1 MVFMKKRLRLLA
13 ILVLAALA
21 GWGAWRYF
29 HPPARQLVLTGIV
42 DGRVVVVSS
51 QIVGRIVRMSVHTG
65 SRVTAGQPLAVL
77 QQSEL
82 SASLRGAQSAAAA
95 AYQQWRAGEA
105 QLKLLRASVPAQIAQ
120 ARAQQRQAR
129 AQLAQSRANL
139 AQIEAQY
146 RRIVPLARA
155 GIDSRQL
162 LDESRAQRAAAQ
174 AAVISAQRFV
184 AAAHAALANARAQK
198 LQIQMQQGKQDA
210 LLASLKQARANQ
222 SLAQA
227 QLEQTSLLAP
237 LPGVVNLRVAYPGEV
252 VNPASPVV
260 TIYDLHDTWVDAYL
274 PESQAD
280 LITLGEP
287 VKVKLPSG
295 AIIPGRV
302 YYKTT
307 EAGFATQ
314 RDVSRT
320 RRDIRTVAIRVRVAN
335 PKGELAL
342 GMTCWVLAPKPRAKK

>member
-1 MVFMKKRLRLLA
+1 MKKRIRVLVILA
-13 ILVLAALA
+13 LAALL

-29 HPPARQLVLTGIV
+29 HPPVRPLVLTGIV

-51 QIVGRIVRMSVHTG
+51 QIVGRIVRMNVHTG
-65 SRVTAGQPLAVL
+65 SQVRTGQPLAVL
-77 QQSEL
+77 QQNEL
-82 SASLRGAQSAAAA
+82 SASFQGAQSAAAA

-120 ARAQQRQAR
+120 AQAQLRQAQ
-129 AQLAQSRANL
+129 AQRAQSRANL

-146 RRIVPLARA
+146 RRIVPLAKD

-174 AAVISAQRFV
+174 AAVTSARRLV
-184 AAAHAALANARAQK
+184 ASAHAALVNAQAQT
-198 LQIQMQQGKQDA
+198 LQIRMQQSKQAA
-210 LLASLKQARANQ
+210 LLASMKQAQANQ

-227 QLEQTSLLAP
+227 ELEQTNLLAP

-280 LITLGEP
+280 LITLGEA

-302 YYKTT
+302 DYKTT

-335 PKGELAL
+335 PQGELAL
-342 GMTCWVLAPKPRAKK
+342 GMTCWVIAPRPRDQTRR